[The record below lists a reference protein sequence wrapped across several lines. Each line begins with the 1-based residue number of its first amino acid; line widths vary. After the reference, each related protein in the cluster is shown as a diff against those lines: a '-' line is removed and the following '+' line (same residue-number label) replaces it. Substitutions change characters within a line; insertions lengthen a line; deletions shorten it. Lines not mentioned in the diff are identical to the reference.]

1 VYNKDKQGSREMT
14 IRQSLGWTLFWVACA
29 LLFNLGILL
38 SEGKEA
44 AILFFTGYIIEKALS
59 FDNVF
64 VIALI
69 FEAFQIPLKLQHR
82 VLMWGVL
89 GAIVLRFIMII
100 LGAAL
105 LQAFYWMNYVF
116 GAILIITALKM
127 LKSTQSVQPL
137 INLCKKIF
145 PVTDF
150 RGEAF
155 FVREN
160 GKLWMTPLFL
170 ALIVVEASDVLFA
183 IDSIP
188 AIFAITNDPFIVFT
202 SNIFAILGLRSL
214 YFVLAAA
221 IDRFH
226 YMRLS
231 LVFLLA
237 FVGVKMCLAH
247 IYPIDPLVSLL
258 IILGILTVGILAS
271 IYKKID

>member
-82 VLMWGVL
+82 VLMWG
-89 GAIVLRFIMII
+89 
-100 LGAAL
+100 
-105 LQAFYWMNYVF
+105 VF